1 MAKLHGNYIKI
12 SFLAL
17 LCAIPNLSYSNEP
30 ERRCHLFLKAATSY
44 VVDLKK
50 YILVKYD
57 SAKFCENSP
66 AKTFHCYSYY
76 EERDTCNSDNEGLIN
91 TYIKDLIADGKISP

>member
-30 ERRCHLFLKAATSY
+30 ERRCHLFLNTASSY
-44 VVDLKK
+44 VLDLKK
-50 YILVKYD
+50 HILVKYD
-57 SAKFCENSP
+57 SAKFCELPSVKN
-66 AKTFHCYSYY
+66 FHCYSYY
-76 EERDTCNSDNEGLIN
+76 EETDTCNSDNEGLIN
-91 TYIKDLIADGKISP
+91 TYIKDLIADGIISP